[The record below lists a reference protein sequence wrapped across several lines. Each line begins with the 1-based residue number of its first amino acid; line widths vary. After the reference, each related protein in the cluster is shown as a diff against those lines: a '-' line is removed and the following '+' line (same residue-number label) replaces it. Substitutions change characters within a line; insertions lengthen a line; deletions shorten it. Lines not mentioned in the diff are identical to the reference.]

1 MHFQQNLLKFW
12 WHLLIY
18 VKLFWVMTVS
28 WKLLFKS
35 KQFFVSI
42 YKLLKEDKFCNDNDR
57 WIPDSWLGLRDWM
70 ILPLTLDTLVNVRCL
85 LKSNCLCP
93 AEFKCHRI
101 DNNTKKKLLRITIK
115 SNINKKCLY
124 LSVLLKFFLKINET
138 GQWDVV
144 SGDWIKFHCYNL
156 DGEYDVDSAT
166 RYSKINE

>member
-18 VKLFWVMTVS
+18 VKLFWVMAVS

-70 ILPLTLDTLVNVRCL
+70 ILPLTLDTSVNVRCL

-144 SGDWIKFHCYNL
+144 SGDW
-156 DGEYDVDSAT
+156 
-166 RYSKINE
+166 SKISLV